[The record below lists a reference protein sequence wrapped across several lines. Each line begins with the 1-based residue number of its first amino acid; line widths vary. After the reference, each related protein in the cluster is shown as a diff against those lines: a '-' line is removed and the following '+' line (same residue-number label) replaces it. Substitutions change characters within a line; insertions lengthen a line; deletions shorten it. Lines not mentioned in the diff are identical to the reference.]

1 MSNIKSKRVLKVL
14 ALCEIAAVLLAIL
27 FDLLIPAVVIL
38 LLAGLSLLLRKEKPS
53 SLGFHKFD
61 WRLPLYVLAWAIL
74 WTLADV
80 GLFMP
85 LLNRLTGTVQD
96 VSTFTSLQGNIA
108 QLVFFVIM
116 SWTLAAFV
124 EETAFRGF
132 LITRVAGLLK
142 SETAGYV
149 VAAIVSSALFG
160 LIHTE
165 QGIVGVVVSM
175 LDAAFY
181 CFLKWKYKNLWA
193 AIFAHGFINTIGM
206 VAFFFAGP
214 ISGLW

>member
-1 MSNIKSKRVLKVL
+1 MIKSERALQIL
-14 ALCEIAAVLLAIL
+14 SLCEIAAALLAIV

-38 LLAGLSLLLRKEKPS
+38 LLAGLSLLLRRERLS

-61 WRLPLYVLAWAIL
+61 WRLPLYVLAWAML

-96 VSTFTSLQGNIA
+96 ISAFANLQGNVG
-108 QLVFFVIM
+108 QLVFFIIM
-116 SWTLAAFV
+116 SWTLAALV

-132 LITRVAGLLK
+132 LLTRLSGFFRN
-142 SETAGYV
+142 ETTGYIA
-149 VAAIVSSALFG
+149 AAIVTSILFG

-165 QGIVGVVVSM
+165 QGIIGVIVSM
-175 LDAAFY
+175 LDGAFY

-193 AIFAHGFINTIGM
+193 AVFAHGFINTIGM
-206 VAFFFAGP
+206 VAFFIAGP
-214 ISGLW
+214 ITGLW